1 MRRKKLLVCLVLI
14 PILLVCTLAPVS
26 AREITVMVE
35 GKKLALDT
43 PPMIV
48 EGRILVPF
56 RELLESMGVAVAW
69 EEASRTVLAETGNT
83 SVRLPIGRPQAF
95 VNGQGVK
102 LDVPALI
109 VNGRT
114 LVPLRF
120 LGEAFGR
127 EVAWNSDTRTASI
140 ITPQPSRREFTFQN
154 IAIGDSQQ
162 WITRNLG
169 EPARKDLSEY
179 GFYWSLLHNGFTGNC
194 RVEFPEVA
202 K

>member
-120 LGEAFGR
+120 LGKPLEERWPGT
-127 EVAWNSDTRTASI
+127 VIPGQPASL
-140 ITPQPSRREFTFQN
+140 PPSHP
-154 IAIGDSQQ
+154 GV
-162 WITRNLG
+162 NL
-169 EPARKDLSEY
+169 PFK
-179 GFYWSLLHNGFTGNC
+179 T
-194 RVEFPEVA
+194 
-202 K
+202 